1 MSGYLQ
7 LLRGLRKHASLWDE
21 IIRLLGLLDD
31 SQEKEDAFSNDRQR
45 LTSSTRIRQAIDT
58 ILGLLKK
65 VKQYE
70 FAKEV
75 QVCLSCLQR
84 SKSAVDTA
92 RKKRSCLHALLSACV
107 RACIHGFGYFWQVR
121 KRMNEAYSVLCRSLA
136 SAHMEIDRLQV
147 PT

>member
-21 IIRLLGLLDD
+21 IFRLLDSLDA
-31 SQEKEDAFSNDRQR
+31 SQEKEDAFSGARQR
-45 LTSSTRIRQAIDT
+45 STSNTRISQAIDT

-75 QVCLSCLQR
+75 QVCLSCLQL

-92 RKKRSCLHALLSACV
+92 RSKRSCLHSLLSCV
-107 RACIHGFGYFWQVR
+107 RA
-121 KRMNEAYSVLCRSLA
+121 
-136 SAHMEIDRLQV
+136 
-147 PT
+147 